1 MGTVS
6 IREARKHLSQLVD
19 AAQRGESVTIT
30 RRGKQ
35 VARLGPVEPEGGRG
49 LPDLTEFRASVK
61 IKGRSLTEELLA
73 QRREERS

>member
-35 VARLGPVEPEGGRG
+35 VARLGPVGPKGGRR
-49 LPDLTEFRASVK
+49 LPDLTEFRASIQVK
-61 IKGRSLTEELLA
+61 GKPLSETVVALRD
-73 QRREERS
+73 EERF